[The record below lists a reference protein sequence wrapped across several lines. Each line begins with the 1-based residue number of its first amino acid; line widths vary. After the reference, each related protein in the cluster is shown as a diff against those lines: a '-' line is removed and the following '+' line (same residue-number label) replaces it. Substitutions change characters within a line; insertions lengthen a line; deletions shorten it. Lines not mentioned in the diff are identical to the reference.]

1 MGWIKTT
8 QMNSVLYA
16 YQILSHTV
24 YLSKNDTFMLPLRF
38 SWGIDFPSN
47 FHNARPLLLLKRRH
61 RRHLHSYVSWWPKVG
76 KRSFGKGCPFWK
88 CKCWFFVSTQM
99 IHKSL
104 KHRLFP
110 AFFVWWP
117 NRVRV
122 PNYPKYQLFG
132 GLVDGSVVTT
142 SKTKLQ
148 NSILAVDSSRRSHS
162 FKASKI
168 MASHCC
174 EQSIHNRQLREQI
187 CSYGWPIID
196 D

>member
-1 MGWIKTT
+1 
-8 QMNSVLYA
+8 
-16 YQILSHTV
+16 
-24 YLSKNDTFMLPLRF
+24 MLPLRF

-61 RRHLHSYVSWWPKVG
+61 RRHLHSYVSWWLTVG
-76 KRSFGKGCPFWK
+76 KRSFSKGCPFWK
-88 CKCWFFVSTQM
+88 CKCCFFVSTQM

-104 KHRLFP
+104 EPTISSIFCL
-110 AFFVWWP
+110 VT

-122 PNYPKYQLFG
+122 PNHPKYQLSG

-174 EQSIHNRQLREQI
+174 SSIQLGSFGSKFAHMDGQ
-187 CSYGWPIID
+187 
-196 D
+196 